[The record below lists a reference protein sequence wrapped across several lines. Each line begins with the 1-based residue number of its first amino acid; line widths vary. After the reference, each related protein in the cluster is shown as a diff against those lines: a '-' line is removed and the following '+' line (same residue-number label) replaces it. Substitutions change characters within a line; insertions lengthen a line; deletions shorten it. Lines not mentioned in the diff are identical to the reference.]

1 MKATVKFYER
11 GFSSEAPEIK
21 DLREEIEVADKD
33 ELVDAAK
40 EVELPA
46 SAGYAH
52 IYVDEEPVI
61 GIGHGCVRDIEA
73 DEWIVEPKSTRDYI
87 KEAIEDMD
95 DEGHVFH
102 DDGSRDYLYHVEVD
116 GVNIPILDLFA
127 PSGEETILVPK
138 DWNEDVDGIE
148 NAEDIEWVGADEVE

>member
-33 ELVDAAK
+33 ELVEAAK

-52 IYVDEEPVI
+52 IYVDEEPVMDEEPVI

-73 DEWIVEPKSTRDYI
+73 DEWIVEP
-87 KEAIEDMD
+87 ED
-95 DEGHVFH
+95 DE
-102 DDGSRDYLYHVEVD
+102 
-116 GVNIPILDLFA
+116 
-127 PSGEETILVPK
+127 
-138 DWNEDVDGIE
+138 
-148 NAEDIEWVGADEVE
+148 

>member
-33 ELVDAAK
+33 ELVEAAK
-40 EVELPA
+40 KVELPA

-61 GIGHGCVRDIEA
+61 GIGHSCVRDIEA
-73 DEWIVEPKSTRDYI
+73 DEWIVEP
-87 KEAIEDMD
+87 EDE
-95 DEGHVFH
+95 DE
-102 DDGSRDYLYHVEVD
+102 
-116 GVNIPILDLFA
+116 
-127 PSGEETILVPK
+127 
-138 DWNEDVDGIE
+138 
-148 NAEDIEWVGADEVE
+148 

>member
-33 ELVDAAK
+33 ELVEAAK
-40 EVELPA
+40 EVELLA

-73 DEWIVEPKSTRDYI
+73 DEWIVEP
-87 KEAIEDMD
+87 ED
-95 DEGHVFH
+95 DE
-102 DDGSRDYLYHVEVD
+102 
-116 GVNIPILDLFA
+116 
-127 PSGEETILVPK
+127 
-138 DWNEDVDGIE
+138 
-148 NAEDIEWVGADEVE
+148 